1 MSREAKR
8 AQERDE
14 QRDEQRAER
23 QPTDTGA
30 APAAR
35 EPARRERTSPPQFLR
50 EVRGELKK
58 VAWPNRR
65 EVVSYSLVV
74 LITTLVLTL
83 FTFGLDELIRNA
95 LINFLR

>member
-8 AQERDE
+8 AQEREE
-14 QRDEQRAER
+14 QRTER
-23 QPTDTGA
+23 QAADTA
-30 APAAR
+30 A
-35 EPARRERTSPPQFLR
+35 EPAGRERAPRERTSPPQFLR

-65 EVVSYSLVV
+65 EVTSYSLVV
-74 LITTLVLTL
+74 LITTIVLTL
-83 FTFGLDELIRNA
+83 FVFGLDELIRNA